1 MVAGIFWQT
10 SWSLLFPSASSLP
23 SSLPSSPRLFPL
35 PGSSH
40 CRRHR
45 NCFLKCFCSYHHIV
59 HVGLLIH
66 GCSSTEFAYPGCVLT
81 DVRSTSEMRGKKVQ
95 QGDLPG
101 HISRFQ
107 WWCRASLLIY
117 EILIC
122 FALIISSN
130 KPLTALI
137 PPRILLRLAE
147 LERVSAKHL
156 TLCCQTLTK
165 QSLYRAHPDYV
176 SC

>member
-1 MVAGIFWQT
+1 MVAGVFWQT

-40 CRRHR
+40 CRRHW
-45 NCFLKCFCSYHHIV
+45 NCFLKCFCSYHHII

-81 DVRSTSEMRGKKVQ
+81 DVRSTSKMRGKKVQ

-107 WWCRASLLIY
+107 WCRASLLIY